1 MPPGRLLEPVSN
13 DGPRGMVVAL
23 RQAAR
28 PSRREQNSAY
38 GSLRWP
44 FVDRAPTVARYDDQ
58 PPASNL
64 QPPPLAFDAGG
75 QPSLTHPPEARYRLK
90 VIPRRLLA
98 GTLLL
103 VLAIAIPGV
112 AAAHSR
118 HERRIHSVTLKP
130 DGAGTLI
137 SIRFV
142 DRMRPRLLRLTER
155 VDAFVVRDVDNDGDL
170 DILAASTTRG
180 LLLWRNAG
188 RGHFV
193 LAAGPSERPA
203 RPPQRTIRHRA
214 SEKDGPAASDDRYDA
229 TAPRGPGPTQAE
241 PAIPFA
247 PRLVVFHCTPAFH
260 SWYGRSPPSVAL

>member
-1 MPPGRLLEPVSN
+1 LTRL
-13 DGPRGMVVAL
+13 
-23 RQAAR
+23 
-28 PSRREQNSAY
+28 
-38 GSLRWP
+38 
-44 FVDRAPTVARYDDQ
+44 
-58 PPASNL
+58 
-64 QPPPLAFDAGG
+64 
-75 QPSLTHPPEARYRLK
+75 PEARYRLK
-90 VIPRRLLA
+90 VVPRRILA

-103 VLAIAIPGV
+103 LLAIAVPGV

-142 DRMRPRLLRLTER
+142 DRTRPRLLRLAER

-193 LAAGPSERPA
+193 LAER
-203 RPPQRTIRHRA
+203 PQRTSGRPPLQDVRHHA
-214 SEKDGPAASDDRYDA
+214 VDKDGPAASDDRYDA
-229 TAPRGPGPTQAE
+229 IAPRGPGPVKAE
-241 PAIPFA
+241 LATRFSALLTVFQSRTVPHSQPGRAPPAITF
-247 PRLVVFHCTPAFH
+247 
-260 SWYGRSPPSVAL
+260 